1 MNSKPIF
8 PRLSLVSKLTVH
20 YTLFTFLIL
29 LTSTVLMYWG
39 LVSSFDRRNHS
50 YLDSQVQLVGN
61 LLQKGDQE
69 ALKREVLYE
78 HPTAEY
84 IRHYERILDQEE
96 RVLLETP
103 AIRKLLPPEIFTAE
117 SFKGTMK
124 AQRFADGNLYVLK
137 SAWFPLASGEKRLVQ
152 VALEISQV
160 EKIRAD
166 YRHKLLTVL
175 IVGVILCA
183 GAGIF
188 IARRDLRPLREITE
202 TARNIT
208 VSNLDERIYR
218 ETFPKELQALATAF
232 DGMLDRLK
240 NAFESLSNYSANL
253 AHELRTPISILM
265 GEAEVAL
272 SRQRSA
278 EEYRRVV
285 ESELEECQHLTR
297 LIESLLFLARFDRNE
312 IELKSEEVDV
322 CELVGG
328 IWEYYG
334 PLVEEHGITFECTG
348 DALLAADRELI
359 RRAFGSLLHNAIVY
373 NKKGGRVTVAIRQH
387 EDRSAEI
394 SISDTGCGI
403 SPEQLPRIF
412 DRLHRNGRS
421 KQLSPMWPG
430 LVLPIAKTIM
440 ELHGGTITVESEL
453 ERGTTFT
460 LRFPPPVVPP
470 FRKMTKS

>member
-1 MNSKPIF
+1 MNKPVF
-8 PRLSLVSKLTVH
+8 PRIFTLVGKLTLH

-29 LTSTVLMYWG
+29 LVSTVLMYWG
-39 LVSSFDRRNHS
+39 LVKSFDRRNGR
-50 YLDSQVQLVGN
+50 YLDSQVRLVGE

-69 ALKREVLYE
+69 ALKKEVLYE
-78 HPTAEY
+78 HPSAEY
-84 IRHYERILDQEE
+84 IRHYERVMDEGD

-103 AIRKLLPPEIFTAE
+103 AMRKVLPPELFATD
-117 SFKGTMK
+117 SFNGTMK
-124 AQRFADGNLYVLK
+124 ARFADGNMYVLK
-137 SAWFPLASGEKRLVQ
+137 SAWFPMASGEKRLVQ
-152 VALEISQV
+152 VGLEISQV

-166 YRHKLLTVL
+166 YRHQLLTVL
-175 IVGVILCA
+175 FVGILLCA

-188 IARRDLRPLREITE
+188 IARRDLRPLRDISE
-202 TARNIT
+202 TVRRIT
-208 VSNLDERIYR
+208 VSSLDERICD
-218 ETFPKELQALATAF
+218 ESLPKELQVLATAF

-240 NAFESLSNYSANL
+240 NSFESLSNYSANL

-278 EEYRRVV
+278 DEYRRVV

-312 IELKSEEVDV
+312 IELKPEEVDV

-348 DALLAADRELI
+348 EALLAADRELL
-359 RRAFGSLLHNAIVY
+359 RRALGNLIHNAIVY
-373 NKKGGRVTVAIRQH
+373 NKKGGRVTVALRQH

-412 DRLHRNGRS
+412 DRLHRNGRA

-453 ERGTTFT
+453 ERGTTFF
-460 LRFPPPVVPP
+460 LRFPPPAAQP